1 MAVGLAGAD
10 SAFGSP
16 KLRAALT
23 DVFAGAVGSVL
34 SIAYSLSYA
43 ALIFAGPLENALAYG
58 VAVTFLS
65 AAVGAAIVAWR
76 SSLPFAIAGPDSSIS
91 VVLAALV
98 ATLANYLL
106 AHGGTRLLGPALIA
120 LSLTTAV
127 TGAVL
132 WVLGFA
138 RAGRAIR
145 FVPYPVIGG
154 FLGATGWLMV
164 TGAVQVITNQKVT
177 LDNLGAF
184 ISGPVAAKIAAGVAV
199 ALVLHVATQYKQN
212 AYVLPVVLVAATAIT
227 HLALLSAGSSL
238 AQAQVAGWLFQPQPA
253 GHLTLPWKLEE
264 VRDFPWAAVPSLA
277 GDAIAVIFVTGITL
291 LLNTTGIEI
300 ATRTE
305 ANIDRDLRALG
316 FANIVTAAL
325 GGIVSCTSISRS
337 VLVRLAGA
345 TTRICG
351 LTVAAICAVLL
362 LIGPGIL
369 GGVPKYVLG
378 GVLFFLGSG
387 LLYQWLIRSS
397 RQLALPEYLSLISIT
412 FLIVYWGF
420 IAGVLIGIVIGCA
433 TFALSVGRVNAI
445 KFSFDGSEF
454 RSSLDRGPDEL
465 SLLTAYGRE
474 IQGMALQSYL
484 FFGSTNRLYQHVKD
498 LIKNYP
504 ECRFL
509 IFDFRHVTGID
520 SSATHSFAQ
529 MKQAAAESG
538 ARIVLVNLAPD
549 LERAF
554 RTARFVADDVVVA
567 SDLDRALE
575 SCEREIINAHQAKAG
590 DARSLSAWLTEALDS
605 SELADSLAG
614 YCRRLEVQA
623 GEVVARQGDAA
634 ASMHFIL
641 EGRLGIIVDLGDGRS
656 VRVRSLGPH
665 TTIGEMGLIA
675 RRPRSATI
683 QAEVPSVL
691 YELDVNAYE
700 TIKRECPSLSQA
712 LLGYVIAVMTER
724 LSFANRLIGVLQR

>member
-1 MAVGLAGAD
+1 
-10 SAFGSP
+10 
-16 KLRAALT
+16 
-23 DVFAGAVGSVL
+23 
-34 SIAYSLSYA
+34 
-43 ALIFAGPLENALAYG
+43 
-58 VAVTFLS
+58 
-65 AAVGAAIVAWR
+65 
-76 SSLPFAIAGPDSSIS
+76 
-91 VVLAALV
+91 
-98 ATLANYLL
+98 
-106 AHGGTRLLGPALIA
+106 
-120 LSLTTAV
+120 
-127 TGAVL
+127 
-132 WVLGFA
+132 
-138 RAGRAIR
+138 
-145 FVPYPVIGG
+145 
-154 FLGATGWLMV
+154 
-164 TGAVQVITNQKVT
+164 
-177 LDNLGAF
+177 
-184 ISGPVAAKIAAGVAV
+184 
-199 ALVLHVATQYKQN
+199 
-212 AYVLPVVLVAATAIT
+212 
-227 HLALLSAGSSL
+227 
-238 AQAQVAGWLFQPQPA
+238 
-253 GHLTLPWKLEE
+253 
-264 VRDFPWAAVPSLA
+264 
-277 GDAIAVIFVTGITL
+277 
-291 LLNTTGIEI
+291 
-300 ATRTE
+300 
-305 ANIDRDLRALG
+305 
-316 FANIVTAAL
+316 
-325 GGIVSCTSISRS
+325 
-337 VLVRLAGA
+337 
-345 TTRICG
+345 
-351 LTVAAICAVLL
+351 
-362 LIGPGIL
+362 
-369 GGVPKYVLG
+369 
-378 GVLFFLGSG
+378 
-387 LLYQWLIRSS
+387 
-397 RQLALPEYLSLISIT
+397 
-412 FLIVYWGF
+412 
-420 IAGVLIGIVIGCA
+420 VIGCA

-465 SLLTAYGRE
+465 SLLTAHGRK

-554 RTARFVADDVVVA
+554 RTARFIADDVVVA

-575 SCEREIINAHQAKAG
+575 WCEHEIINAHQAKAG
-590 DARSLSAWLTEALDS
+590 EARSLSAWLTEALDS

-691 YELDVNAYE
+691 YELDANAYE

-712 LLGYVIAVMTER
+712 LLAYVIAVMTER

>member
-1 MAVGLAGAD
+1 M
-10 SAFGSP
+10 
-16 KLRAALT
+16 
-23 DVFAGAVGSVL
+23 L

-65 AAVGAAIVAWR
+65 AAIGAAIVAWR

-120 LSLTTAV
+120 MSLTTAV

-184 ISGPVAAKIAAGVAV
+184 VSGPVAAKIAAGVAV

-227 HLALLSAGSSL
+227 HLALLSTGSSL
-238 AQAQVAGWLFQPQPA
+238 AQAQAAGWLFQPQPA

-264 VRDFPWAAVPSLA
+264 LRDFPWAAVPSLA

-305 ANIDRDLRALG
+305 ANIDRDLKALG

-345 TTRICG
+345 TTRICRTDRRRDLRG
-351 LTVAAICAVLL
+351 AAADR
-362 LIGPGIL
+362 PGHPRRRSEIR
-369 GGVPKYVLG
+369 PRR
-378 GVLFFLGSG
+378 VLFFLGSG

-397 RQLALPEYLSLISIT
+397 RQLALPEYLSLISIA

-465 SLLTAYGRE
+465 SLLTAHGRE
-474 IQGMALQSYL
+474 
-484 FFGSTNRLYQHVKD
+484 
-498 LIKNYP
+498 
-504 ECRFL
+504 
-509 IFDFRHVTGID
+509 D
-520 SSATHSFAQ
+520 SGHG
-529 MKQAAAESG
+529 AAELS
-538 ARIVLVNLAPD
+538 VL
-549 LERAF
+549 
-554 RTARFVADDVVVA
+554 RF
-567 SDLDRALE
+567 
-575 SCEREIINAHQAKAG
+575 HQPAV
-590 DARSLSAWLTEALDS
+590 S
-605 SELADSLAG
+605 
-614 YCRRLEVQA
+614 
-623 GEVVARQGDAA
+623 ARQGPDQELPRVPF
-634 ASMHFIL
+634 SDLRFPPCHRHRF
-641 EGRLGIIVDLGDGRS
+641 LGDAQ
-656 VRVRSLGPH
+656 L
-665 TTIGEMGLIA
+665 
-675 RRPRSATI
+675 
-683 QAEVPSVL
+683 
-691 YELDVNAYE
+691 
-700 TIKRECPSLSQA
+700 CPDEAS
-712 LLGYVIAVMTER
+712 G
-724 LSFANRLIGVLQR
+724 G

>member
-1 MAVGLAGAD
+1 
-10 SAFGSP
+10 
-16 KLRAALT
+16 
-23 DVFAGAVGSVL
+23 
-34 SIAYSLSYA
+34 
-43 ALIFAGPLENALAYG
+43 
-58 VAVTFLS
+58 
-65 AAVGAAIVAWR
+65 
-76 SSLPFAIAGPDSSIS
+76 
-91 VVLAALV
+91 
-98 ATLANYLL
+98 
-106 AHGGTRLLGPALIA
+106 
-120 LSLTTAV
+120 
-127 TGAVL
+127 
-132 WVLGFA
+132 VLGFA

>member
-1 MAVGLAGAD
+1 
-10 SAFGSP
+10 
-16 KLRAALT
+16 
-23 DVFAGAVGSVL
+23 
-34 SIAYSLSYA
+34 
-43 ALIFAGPLENALAYG
+43 
-58 VAVTFLS
+58 
-65 AAVGAAIVAWR
+65 
-76 SSLPFAIAGPDSSIS
+76 
-91 VVLAALV
+91 
-98 ATLANYLL
+98 
-106 AHGGTRLLGPALIA
+106 
-120 LSLTTAV
+120 
-127 TGAVL
+127 
-132 WVLGFA
+132 
-138 RAGRAIR
+138 
-145 FVPYPVIGG
+145 
-154 FLGATGWLMV
+154 
-164 TGAVQVITNQKVT
+164 
-177 LDNLGAF
+177 
-184 ISGPVAAKIAAGVAV
+184 
-199 ALVLHVATQYKQN
+199 
-212 AYVLPVVLVAATAIT
+212 
-227 HLALLSAGSSL
+227 LLSAGSSL

-351 LTVAAICAVLL
+351 LTVAAICAALL

-641 EGRLGIIVDLGDGRS
+641 EGRLGIIVDLGEGRS

>member
-1 MAVGLAGAD
+1 MAVGLAGANG
-10 SAFGSP
+10 ALGSP

-43 ALIFAGPLENALAYG
+43 ALIFSGPLESALAYG
-58 VAVTFLS
+58 VAIAFLS
-65 AAVGAAIVAWR
+65 AAVGGAIVAWR

-98 ATLANYLL
+98 ATLASYLL
-106 AHGGTRLLGPALIA
+106 AHGATALLGPALIA
-120 LSLTTAV
+120 LSLTTAG
-127 TGAVL
+127 TGAAL
-132 WVLGFA
+132 WALGFA

-154 FLGATGWLMV
+154 FLGATGWMMV
-164 TGAVQVITNQKVT
+164 TGAIQVITNQKVT
-177 LDNLGAF
+177 FDNLGAF
-184 ISGPVAAKIAAGVAV
+184 ASGPTAAKIVAGVAIAV
-199 ALVLHVATQYKQN
+199 VLHAATRYKQN
-212 AYVLPVVLVAATAIT
+212 TYILPVVLIAATVLT
-227 HLALLSAGSSL
+227 HLALLSVGASL
-238 AQAQVAGWLFQPQPA
+238 AQAQATGWLFSPQPA
-253 GHLTLPWKLEE
+253 GHLTLPWKLDELGH
-264 VRDFPWAAVPSLA
+264 FPWAAVPSLA
-277 GDAIAVIFVTGITL
+277 GDAIAVIFVTAITL

-305 ANIDRDLRALG
+305 ANIDRDLKALG

-351 LTVAAICAVLL
+351 LTVAAICAALL

-378 GVLFFLGSG
+378 GVLLFLGSG
-387 LLYQWLIRSS
+387 LLYQWLVRSS
-397 RQLALPEYLSLISIT
+397 RQLPLPEYLSLLAIA

-465 SLLTAYGRE
+465 AVLTAHGSE

-484 FFGSTNRLYQHVKD
+484 FFGSANRLYQHVKE
-498 LIKNYP
+498 LIKNFP

-509 IFDFRHVTGID
+509 IFDFRRVTGID

-538 ARIVLVNLAPD
+538 ARIVLVNLAPE

-554 RTARFVADDVVVA
+554 RTARFIADDVIVA

-575 SCEREIINAHQAKAG
+575 SCEQQIINAHQAEGG
-590 DARSLSAWLTEALDS
+590 DARSLSAWLAEALDS
-605 SELADSLAG
+605 AELADSLTG
-614 YCRRLEVQA
+614 YCRRLEVDA
-623 GEVVARQGDAA
+623 GEIIARQGDAA

-641 EGRLGIIVDLGDGRS
+641 EGRLGIIVELGDGRS

-691 YELDVNAYE
+691 YELDAHAYE
-700 TIKRECPSLSQA
+700 TIKRERPALSQA